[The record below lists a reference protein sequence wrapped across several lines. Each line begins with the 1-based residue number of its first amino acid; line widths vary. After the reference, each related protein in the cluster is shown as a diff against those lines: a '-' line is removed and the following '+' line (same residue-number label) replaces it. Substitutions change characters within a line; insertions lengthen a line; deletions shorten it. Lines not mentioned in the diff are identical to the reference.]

1 MQPYEI
7 QLASSFAI
15 ILLTCS
21 RVNLVRHLNQLLFKI
36 VCHVKVTVITVVNLL
51 RHRLKSDRYS
61 IFQTVLG
68 GRLAREKQLNL
79 QLI

>member
-7 QLASSFAI
+7 QLVSSFAI

-21 RVNLVRHLNQLLFKI
+21 RVNLEKHLNQLLFKI

-51 RHRLKSDRYS
+51 KDIVKTRIDIQFFKL
-61 IFQTVLG
+61 FWEAT
-68 GRLAREKQLNL
+68 
-79 QLI
+79 